1 MIIKPENILIV
12 SFLITML
19 LYTIVRL
26 FYKYQSDHSMSLI
39 ELEIEKV
46 QCKLIEKFNSVERLP
61 LIPVFFVNSKYIIR
75 IQYKKWSFFRK
86 NKFEYN
92 LVNSNEKLIGIYD
105 TDELDKLVSHIIKQ
119 DKIDIINYKKESLE
133 KDFI

>member
-1 MIIKPENILIV
+1 MINPENILIV
-12 SFLITML
+12 SFIITIL
-19 LYTIVRL
+19 LYTLVRL
-26 FYKYQSDHSMSLI
+26 VYKYQSDHNMSLI
-39 ELEIEKV
+39 ELEMKKV
-46 QCKLIEKFNSVERLP
+46 QCKLIEKFNSVQRLP
-61 LIPVFFVNSKYIIR
+61 LTAVFFVNSKYYIR
-75 IQYKKWSFFRK
+75 IRYKKWSFFRK

-119 DKIDIINYKKESLE
+119 DKIDIINYKKKSLE

>member
-1 MIIKPENILIV
+1 MINPKNILIV

-26 FYKYQSDHSMSLI
+26 VYKYQSDHSMSLI
-39 ELEIEKV
+39 ELEMKKV
-46 QCKLIEKFNSVERLP
+46 QCKLIEKFNSVQRLP
-61 LIPVFFVNSKYIIR
+61 LTAVFFVNSKYYIR
-75 IQYKKWSFFRK
+75 IRYKKWSFFRK

>member
-1 MIIKPENILIV
+1 MIKPENILIV

-19 LYTIVRL
+19 LYIFVKL
-26 FYKYQSDHSMSLI
+26 VHKYQCDHSISLI
-39 ELEIEKV
+39 ELEMKKV
-46 QCKLIEKFNSVERLP
+46 QCKLIEKFNTVQQLP
-61 LIPVFFVNSKYIIR
+61 LTAVFFVNSKYYIAIR
-75 IQYKKWSFFRK
+75 YKKWSFFRK

-92 LVNSNEKLIGIYD
+92 LVNSNNILIGIYD

-119 DKIDIINYKKESLE
+119 DKIDIINYRKKSLE